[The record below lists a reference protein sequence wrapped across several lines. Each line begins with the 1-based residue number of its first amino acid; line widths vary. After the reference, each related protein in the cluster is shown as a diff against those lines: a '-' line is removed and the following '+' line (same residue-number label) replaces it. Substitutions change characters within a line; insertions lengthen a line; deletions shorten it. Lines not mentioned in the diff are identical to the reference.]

1 MALTS
6 LDLGDIFL
14 TVIST
19 QSFETSLRSIT
30 FREFWEVL
38 IRCALVAFRK
48 TKVFSFP
55 PAPLCSLGSYL
66 HCQQAEGNVSLSLET
81 YATLYS
87 RKSKR

>member
-30 FREFWEVL
+30 FREFGRSPSLFLPLRLPHSPPPGADSMRIGRIPEDEGSL
-38 IRCALVAFRK
+38 RL
-48 TKVFSFP
+48 SF
-55 PAPLCSLGSYL
+55 G
-66 HCQQAEGNVSLSLET
+66 
-81 YATLYS
+81 
-87 RKSKR
+87 